1 MTNKERYKQAF
12 APLHVSA
19 DFAWEAESMKRTTK
33 TRSMK
38 RIILLAAAIALL
50 AASATAAYAADVGGI
65 QRTIQIWAHGDRTDA
80 TLEFDGSGGYTMS
93 YTDNSGAQQTQSG
106 GGVAFGPFG
115 EERPL
120 TEEELLAELMMPDV
134 RYEDDGTVWVYWQDQ
149 AVEITDKF
157 EDGVCYVRLTSGEGT
172 QYVTVKYDDGFAT
185 DPHKYRDP
193 KMF

>member
-1 MTNKERYKQAF
+1 M
-12 APLHVSA
+12 
-19 DFAWEAESMKRTTK
+19 
-33 TRSMK
+33 
-38 RIILLAAAIALL
+38 
-50 AASATAAYAADVGGI
+50 SATAAYAADVGGI
-65 QRTIQIWAHGDRTDA
+65 QRTIQIWVHGDRTDA

-157 EDGVCYVRLTSGEGT
+157 ENGVCYVKLTSGEGT
-172 QYVTVKYDDGFAT
+172 QYVTVKYDNGFAT